1 MDRNKNIGINN
12 VNGVDKAIARNTS
25 TCVSVT
31 AFDVARRN
39 EEDSN
44 AFCLAFS
51 APPSAKTAPTPITNK
66 AAMEKDKSN
75 VDNSSA
81 PPDSDAEIQ
90 MPRPAKANVNAN
102 ALAANFVLSLW
113 KYFR

>member
-1 MDRNKNIGINN
+1 M
-12 VNGVDKAIARNTS
+12 
-25 TCVSVT
+25 T

-102 ALAANFVLSLW
+102 ALATPSQRILFYRSW
-113 KYFR
+113 